1 MFNNPYMLYE
11 KLQKN
16 VPLDI
21 FLPQEIYL
29 ELDRLEIMMW
39 KLLQIV
45 RNNVKTIRIV
55 VLLNFLPLTKNVT
68 SIAIVP
74 QHKELLRIII
84 FALKVDFRVIFSSNM
99 RIYFPN
105 HLTFFSCKSCE
116 CKQSSKLVCQT
127 VRTLVRMV
135 EFWLGINN
143 NRNKWSD

>member
-1 MFNNPYMLYE
+1 MPSE

-68 SIAIVP
+68 LIVIVP
-74 QHKELLRIII
+74 QRRELLRIII
-84 FALKVDFRVIFSSNM
+84 FAQKVNFRGIWAV
-99 RIYFPN
+99 
-105 HLTFFSCKSCE
+105 FF
-116 CKQSSKLVCQT
+116 
-127 VRTLVRMV
+127 
-135 EFWLGINN
+135 
-143 NRNKWSD
+143 

>member
-1 MFNNPYMLYE
+1 MLSE

-68 SIAIVP
+68 LIVIVP
-74 QHKELLRIII
+74 QRRELLRIII

-105 HLTFFSCKSCE
+105 YLTFFSCESCK
-116 CKQSSKLVCQT
+116 CKQSRKLVCET
-127 VRTLVRMV
+127 VRKRWV
-135 EFWLGINN
+135 FWLGIIN
-143 NRNKWSD
+143 NRNKWSN

>member
-1 MFNNPYMLYE
+1 MPSE

-45 RNNVKTIRIV
+45 RNNVKIIRIV
-55 VLLNFLPLTKNVT
+55 ALLNFLPLTKNVT
-68 SIAIVP
+68 LIVIVP
-74 QHKELLRIII
+74 QRRELLRIII

-99 RIYFPN
+99 RFYFCN
-105 HLTFFSCKSCE
+105 HLTFFSCESCK
-116 CKQSSKLVCQT
+116 CKQSRKLVCQT
-127 VRTLVRMV
+127 LRTRWV
-135 EFWLGINN
+135 FWLGIFI
-143 NRNKWSD
+143 NRNKWSN

>member
-1 MFNNPYMLYE
+1 MLSE

-68 SIAIVP
+68 LIVIVP
-74 QHKELLRIII
+74 QRRELLRIII

-99 RIYFPN
+99 RFYFCN
-105 HLTFFSCKSCE
+105 HLTFFSCESCE
-116 CKQSSKLVCQT
+116 CKQSRKLVCQT
-127 VRTLVRMV
+127 LRTWWV
-135 EFWLGINN
+135 FWLGIFI
-143 NRNKWSD
+143 NRNKWSN